1 MLNAV
6 VFRGCHGD
14 GMHSARVFVF
24 NGPASH
30 MLVHERPYLGWPSF
44 DARASAFAFVQG
56 DDEFGSLAV
65 GDVEDPALPGVQRG
79 DGGAP

>member
-1 MLNAV
+1 
-6 VFRGCHGD
+6 
-14 GMHSARVFVF
+14 
-24 NGPASH
+24 